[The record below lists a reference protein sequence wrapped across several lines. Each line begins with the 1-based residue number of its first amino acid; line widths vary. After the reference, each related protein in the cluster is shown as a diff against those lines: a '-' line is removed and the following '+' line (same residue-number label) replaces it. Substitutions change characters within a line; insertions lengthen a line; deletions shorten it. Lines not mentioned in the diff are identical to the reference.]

1 MQCPMREITRIFFR
15 VISTWLTQCQHSTLQ
30 NVTKGQRLERKSG
43 AFERP
48 MGMDIPRR
56 MFVRV
61 WVAQAVKVFRSS
73 HACSRP
79 DPAGRHDLLHG
90 SARIRRFARGA
101 KSHDRQHHRLA
112 ADIRP
117 ARADSPITA
126 FRLPA
131 RRGGDGV
138 LPRVRSRSDAFQRRV
153 HRNTGEADSATPANT
168 GTTSMPSRERHALKQ
183 RTADRRSNHAPHQFF
198 SNA

>member
-1 MQCPMREITRIFFR
+1 MREITRIFFR

-56 MFVRV
+56 MVVRV
-61 WVAQAVKVFRSS
+61 WVAQAVKVFHSS
-73 HACSRP
+73 HACSRLHA
-79 DPAGRHDLLHG
+79 AGHFGTLHR
-90 SARIRRFARGA
+90 SANSWRFARGV
-101 KSHDRQHHRLA
+101 KSHDRQHRKLA
-112 ADIRP
+112 TGIRS
-117 ARADSPITA
+117 AWASSLITT

-138 LPRVRSRSDAFQRRV
+138 LPRVRTGSDAFQQRV
-153 HRNTGEADSATPANT
+153 LRDTGKAVSAAPANT

-198 SNA
+198 SNT